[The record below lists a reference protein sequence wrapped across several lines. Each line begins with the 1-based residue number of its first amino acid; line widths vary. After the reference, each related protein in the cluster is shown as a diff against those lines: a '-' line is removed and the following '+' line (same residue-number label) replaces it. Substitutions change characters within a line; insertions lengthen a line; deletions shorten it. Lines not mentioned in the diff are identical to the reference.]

1 MHPEDNY
8 NYTRRTETKK
18 QGKYRTRS
26 IVALVVLFFFCF
38 GIGWGTAGAIDFYR
52 VMSNLGESGGDDP
65 ALSAENPTDLPERV
79 NVLIIGADTRPN
91 EMRAR
96 SDALMVASID
106 RSTGRIAV
114 LSVPRD
120 TRVNIPGY
128 GTNKINAAYALG
140 GAKLAVKTVESV
152 VGLKIPYY
160 VATNFNGFKGII
172 DTLGGVTINVEQK
185 MYKPEEDINLKPG
198 LQRLNGY
205 DALGFVRFRTLP
217 LGDIDRVANQ
227 KKFLMALA
235 EESFKLKTI
244 TKLPQLIPQI
254 QNCVDTN
261 FTPGEMFDLAVAAVK
276 TDPQNMLVTTLP
288 GDFLELP
295 GGSYW
300 QVNTKLTA
308 GLMNR
313 LMEPGAV
320 APEWQP
326 TSIVMRPQTTE
337 KSTSDESAG
346 DKDKTADST
355 TDSTKSNSKTDTG
368 TNDKSKDSP
377 KTGDSNSKTG
387 TETDDK
393 TGDSTG
399 ETGDSTNKTGTSTD
413 TSTGTKSGT
422 KTNTTP
428 PVKSETKNNTTTKT
442 TTPTKT
448 FSTTT
453 NTARS

>member
-1 MHPEDNY
+1 
-8 NYTRRTETKK
+8 
-18 QGKYRTRS
+18 
-26 IVALVVLFFFCF
+26 
-38 GIGWGTAGAIDFYR
+38 
-52 VMSNLGESGGDDP
+52 MSNLGESGSEGDDL
-65 ALSAENPTDLPERV
+65 ALSAEGSTNLPQRV
-79 NVLIIGADTRPN
+79 NVLIIGADTRPK
-91 EMRAR
+91 ETRAR

-128 GTNKINAAYALG
+128 GNNKINAAYAFG

-152 VGLKIPYY
+152 VGIKIPYY
-160 VATNFNGFKGII
+160 VATNFNGFKDII
-172 DTLGGVTINVEQK
+172 DTFGGVTINVEQR
-185 MYKPEEDINLKPG
+185 MYKPEEGINLKPG
-198 LQRLNGY
+198 LQRLNGT

-217 LGDIDRVANQ
+217 LGDIDRVENQ

-235 EESFKLKTI
+235 DESFKLKTI

-261 FTPGEMFDLAVAAVK
+261 FTPGEMLDLAVAAVK

-300 QVNTKLTA
+300 QVNTKLAA
-308 GLMNR
+308 GLMDR

-326 TSIVMRPQTTE
+326 TSIVMRPPTTE
-337 KSTSDESAG
+337 KSTSAGSTG
-346 DKDKTADST
+346 DKDNTSN
-355 TDSTKSNSKTDTG
+355 STKSNSKTNTG
-368 TNDKSKDSP
+368 TSG
-377 KTGDSNSKTG
+377 KTGDSTS
-387 TETDDK
+387 K

-399 ETGDSTNKTGTSTD
+399 DKSEDSTKTGDSTSKTGS
-413 TSTGTKSGT
+413 STGTKSGT

-428 PVKSETKNNTTTKT
+428 PAEPDAKTNTTTKT
-442 TTPTKT
+442 TSPTKT
-448 FSTTT
+448 SST
-453 NTARS
+453 NTVRG